1 MVWLGSVGS
10 GAVVSSIGLVGFVDL
25 VGWGGVV
32 CLCGM
37 VVLLFGLVRLLC
49 PVGRFPMVTVVG
61 SVGLV
66 GLLGAVGLVGLRCS
80 VCGGREKGEG
90 GEGGEE
96 GTARSEGGACPSSL
110 HNFTGGGRG
119 AAFVILREGRGG
131 PQRLPRAPKG
141 PPGLRSPKM
150 DYFVITPQVGPQGF
164 WRPCKCNFW
173 DAGGGG
179 VV

>member
-90 GEGGEE
+90 G
-96 GTARSEGGACPSSL
+96 RPPPPSV
-110 HNFTGGGRG
+110 RP
-119 AAFVILREGRGG
+119 I
-131 PQRLPRAPKG
+131 
-141 PPGLRSPKM
+141 
-150 DYFVITPQVGPQGF
+150 QGF
-164 WRPCKCNFW
+164 LYKMRVG
-173 DAGGGG
+173 A
-179 VV
+179 VSRHS

>member
-10 GAVVSSIGLVGFVDL
+10 GAVVSSIGLVGFVDF

-90 GEGGEE
+90 GGICG
-96 GTARSEGGACPSSL
+96 RK
-110 HNFTGGGRG
+110 GGRG
-119 AAFVILREGRGG
+119 GI
-131 PQRLPRAPKG
+131 
-141 PPGLRSPKM
+141 
-150 DYFVITPQVGPQGF
+150 
-164 WRPCKCNFW
+164 
-173 DAGGGG
+173 
-179 VV
+179 